1 MKITITSRGDGLD
14 SMMDPRFGRCAY
26 FIIVD
31 TENESDLKAIPNEA
45 ATAGGGAGIQAA
57 QTVINEDV
65 EAVISGNFGPR
76 AFDALSSAGVK
87 LYTVAA
93 QTVKEAL
100 DSFNQGKAKLLG
112 SASAAAHAGL
122 KEI

>member
-14 SMMDPRFGRCAY
+14 SILDPRFGRCAY

-31 TENESDLKAIPNEA
+31 TEDESNLKAIPNGA

-87 LYTVAA
+87 LYTVTA

-100 DSFNQGKAKLLG
+100 DSFNSGKARLLA

-122 KEI
+122 REI

>member
-1 MKITITSRGDGLD
+1 MKIAITSKGDGLD
-14 SMMDPRFGRCAY
+14 SMMDPRFGRCGY

-31 TENESDLKAIPNEA
+31 SEDESNLKAVPNDA

-57 QTVINEDV
+57 QMVIDEDV

-76 AFDALSSAGVK
+76 AFDALSSGGVK
-87 LYTVAA
+87 LYTVSA

-100 DSFNQGKAKLLG
+100 DSFNKGEAKLLA
-112 SASAAAHAGL
+112 SATAAAHAGL